1 METNKQHIVWHDDVL
16 VKQFISYAIGCMMG
30 RYSLDKPGLI
40 LANQGDTLKEYQ
52 EQVPSPSFMPDED
65 GILPLMDENSPFPDN
80 VVTRLA
86 EWVKVALGAEW
97 QTANLNCMET
107 ALGKSLT
114 DYLAKDFW
122 KDHKKMYQNRP
133 IYWLF
138 ASKKG
143 AFSSLGLYAPHGPLH
158 HRQGA
163 QQVPAALHRM
173 AEGANRCPHGASGR
187 TEQHGTQAVAEF
199 QQAAG
204 RMPRVRCASARSR
217 YPSLEHRFGRWR
229 GGELRQVWR
238 HPGKVE
244 IMKSSK
250 LFC

>member
-1 METNKQHIVWHDDVL
+1 MEINKQHIVWHDDVL
-16 VKQFISYAIGCMMG
+16 IKQFISYAIGCMMG

-122 KDHKKMYQNRP
+122 KDHKKMYQ
-133 IYWLF
+133 L
-138 ASKKG
+138 
-143 AFSSLGLYAPHGPLH
+143 SLIH
-158 HRQGA
+158 
-163 QQVPAALHRM
+163 
-173 AEGANRCPHGASGR
+173 
-187 TEQHGTQAVAEF
+187 
-199 QQAAG
+199 
-204 RMPRVRCASARSR
+204 
-217 YPSLEHRFGRWR
+217 
-229 GGELRQVWR
+229 
-238 HPGKVE
+238 
-244 IMKSSK
+244 I
-250 LFC
+250 